1 MRRREFVVLFGV
13 AAAGWPLAA
22 RGQQPAVPVIGFVEA
37 SELPKQTRAAFVASL
52 NESGY
57 VEDHNVTILYRTA
70 EGHNE
75 QLSEIITELVHRQ
88 VRLIVSNGPGA
99 VVAKS
104 VTGTT
109 PIIFFVG
116 SDPVKLGI
124 VDSLS
129 RPGGN
134 LTGVTTLNTAVGPKR
149 LELLHELV
157 PSATNIAVLVNPT
170 GPSSGPLIAELQ
182 PAADRLGIQ
191 MHTLQ
196 ASTQE
201 ELFAA
206 FTKSNEIGAGALL
219 IGNDAFFTSLIV
231 ELAALSNQHRIPSI
245 YQYPDFVVAGGLMS
259 YGASITEAYRVIGN
273 YAARV
278 LKGEKPADLPV
289 QQSTKIE
296 LVINRKTAKTLGIT
310 VPDRLLALADEVI
323 E

>member
-1 MRRREFVVLFGV
+1 MRRREFITLLSG
-13 AAAGWPLAA
+13 AAAAWPLASRA
-22 RGQQPAVPVIGFVEA
+22 QQAAMAEIGFVEA
-37 SELPKQTRAAFVASL
+37 AELPKQTKAAFVAGLSE
-52 NESGY
+52 NGY
-57 VEDHNVTILYRTA
+57 VEGRNVTITYRTA

-75 QLSEIITELVHRQ
+75 ELSELITELVRRQ

-129 RPGGN
+129 HPGGN
-134 LTGVTTLNTAVGPKR
+134 LTGVTTLNTATGAKR

-170 GPSSGPLIAELQ
+170 GPSSGPLIGELQ
-182 PAADRLGIQ
+182 PAANRLGVQI
-191 MHTLQ
+191 HILQ
-196 ASTQE
+196 ASSQE
-201 ELFAA
+201 GLVAA

-219 IGNDAFFTSLIV
+219 IGNDAFFTSCIV
-231 ELAALSNQHRIPSI
+231 ELAALSNQHAIPSV
-245 YQYPDFVVAGGLMS
+245 YQYPDFAVAGGFMS
-259 YGASITEAYRVIGN
+259 YGASITEAYRVVGS

-296 LVINRKTAKTLGIT
+296 FVINRKTAKKLGIT

>member
-1 MRRREFVVLFGV
+1 MRRRDFISLVGGTV
-13 AAAGWPLAA
+13 AAWPLPARAQQAA
-22 RGQQPAVPVIGFVEA
+22 MAVIGFVEA

-57 VEDHNVTILYRTA
+57 VEGHNVTILYRTT

-75 QLSEIITELVHRQ
+75 QLSEIITGLVHRQ

-104 VTGTT
+104 LIETT

-134 LTGVTTLNTAVGPKR
+134 LTGVTTLNTASGAKR
-149 LELLHELV
+149 LELLHEMV

-182 PAADRLGIQ
+182 PAANRLGVQI
-191 MHTLQ
+191 HTLQ
-196 ASTQE
+196 ASSQE
-201 ELFAA
+201 ELVAA
-206 FTKSNEIGAGALL
+206 FTKSTEIGAGALL
-219 IGNDAFFTSLIV
+219 IGNDAFFTSCIV
-231 ELAALSNQHRIPSI
+231 ELAVRA
-245 YQYPDFVVAGGLMS
+245 F
-259 YGASITEAYRVIGN
+259 
-273 YAARV
+273 
-278 LKGEKPADLPV
+278 
-289 QQSTKIE
+289 
-296 LVINRKTAKTLGIT
+296 
-310 VPDRLLALADEVI
+310 
-323 E
+323 

>member
-1 MRRREFVVLFGV
+1 MRRREFIALIGGATV
-13 AAAGWPLAA
+13 WPIATRA
-22 RGQQPAVPVIGFVEA
+22 QQTAMPVMGFVEA
-37 SELPKQTRAAFVASL
+37 AELPKQTRAAFVASL

-57 VEDHNVTILYRTA
+57 VEGHNVTIVYRTA

-134 LTGVTTLNTAVGPKR
+134 LTGVTTLNTAAGAKR
-149 LELLHELV
+149 LELLHEMV

-182 PAADRLGIQ
+182 PAANRLSVQ

-201 ELFAA
+201 ELVAA

-219 IGNDAFFTSLIV
+219 IGNDAFFTSIIA
-231 ELAALSNQHRIPSI
+231 ELAALSNQHAIPSI
-245 YQYPDFVVAGGLMS
+245 YQYPDFAVAGGLMS
-259 YGASITEAYRVIGN
+259 YGASITEAYRVIGS

-296 LVINRKTAKTLGIT
+296 FVINRKTAKTLGIT

>member
-1 MRRREFVVLFGV
+1 MRRRDFIKGI
-13 AAAGWPLAA
+13 AGSATAWPLAA
-22 RGQQPAVPVIGFVEA
+22 RAQQAAMAVIGFVEA
-37 SELPKQTRAAFVASL
+37 AELPKQTRAAFVASL

-57 VEDHNVTILYRTA
+57 VEGHNVTITYRTA

-75 QLSEIITELVHRQ
+75 ELSEIITELVRRQ
-88 VRLIVSNGPGA
+88 VRLIVCNGPGA

-124 VDSLS
+124 VESLS

-134 LTGVTTLNTAVGPKR
+134 LTGVTTLNTATGAKR

-170 GPSSGPLIAELQ
+170 GPSSGPLIGELQ
-182 PAADRLGIQ
+182 PAADRLGVQ

-196 ASTQE
+196 ASSQE
-201 ELFAA
+201 ELVAA

-219 IGNDAFFTSLIV
+219 IGNDAFFTSCIV
-231 ELAALSNQHRIPSI
+231 ELAALSNQHAIPSV
-245 YQYPDFVVAGGLMS
+245 YQYPDFAVAGGLMS
-259 YGASITEAYRVIGN
+259 YGASITEAYRVIGSRRYSN
-273 YAARV
+273 IV
-278 LKGEKPADLPV
+278 LEAVLTCPL
-289 QQSTKIE
+289 
-296 LVINRKTAKTLGIT
+296 
-310 VPDRLLALADEVI
+310 
-323 E
+323 